1 MLNTTKTFNIKDS
14 QGFIA
19 MSRSE
24 TGLFFLYDEK
34 AQDYTYVRP
43 PNISYCSYIHH
54 CREVLAEREI
64 QPGEYVGFF
73 LPKLSEKLNLF
84 MKFWD
89 EIENLLKLPEK
100 SEIYPTNNKDAIIFK
115 INSFWGSSRTRR
127 QFFSLFLRAG
137 AVFHKENNTIEQ
149 TLEAYNLAKLI
160 LPACKYFLAGNTVNP
175 KDNEINWNYKGIVE
189 TFKNYY
195 SLDEVKASG
204 RLVKE

>member
-1 MLNTTKTFNIKDS
+1 MLNTTKTLNLKDT

-19 MSRSE
+19 MNAKTEGYFFMYSE
-24 TGLFFLYDEK
+24 Q
-34 AQDYTYVRP
+34 AQDYTYIRP
-43 PNISYCSYIHH
+43 PSISYNSYIHA
-54 CREVLAEREI
+54 CREVLAEKEI
-64 QPGEYVGFF
+64 QPGEYVGFHVRGF
-73 LPKLSEKLNLF
+73 NTRIDLF
-84 MKFWD
+84 IKFWD

-100 SEIYPTNNKDAIIFK
+100 SEIYLTNNKDAIIFK

-137 AVFHKENNTIEQ
+137 AVFHKEGNTIEQ